1 METIHVNADFSTITG
16 SIKPMHSVNNGPA
29 SIRGN
34 GNDGYFRDAAI
45 PFARN
50 HDANFAPSYGAPHT
64 VDIIAIFPDFD
75 ADENDPASYDFHLT
89 DEYNERIMAAGTK
102 VFYRLGNK
110 IEHESKR
117 YGAIPPKDPHKWAR
131 ICEHIIRHMNE
142 GWADGHHYGIEYW
155 EIWNEPDLHPQCWDG
170 PEDKFFELFEIAAR
184 HLKACFPNLKIGGP
198 AVTGV
203 GNKRFVIPFFDYI
216 TRDKSNPVPLDF
228 FSFHCYARTPLD
240 IRWNAVE
247 ARRILDE
254 YGYTDTETIL
264 NEWNYVKAWQP
275 ADVMLY
281 SYRVIPSLKG
291 SSFVA
296 GSMLACQHSPLDHL
310 MYYDARINT
319 GWNGLFD
326 ALSQTPLK
334 PYYAI
339 RGFGTLYKLKN
350 EVSCDSDCGDVY
362 AAAAVSDDGQEAA
375 LLLTYYKDHE
385 SIDGTRCEDEAKRLR
400 IGWSGFAADTG
411 VTVEYRF
418 IDGSDD
424 VGVRVEEVFFGG
436 RGAHIF
442 DLPLY
447 TTILVVLRK

>member
-1 METIHVNADFSTITG
+1 
-16 SIKPMHSVNNGPA
+16 
-29 SIRGN
+29 
-34 GNDGYFRDAAI
+34 
-45 PFARN
+45 
-50 HDANFAPSYGAPHT
+50 
-64 VDIIAIFPDFD
+64 
-75 ADENDPASYDFHLT
+75 
-89 DEYNERIMAAGTK
+89 
-102 VFYRLGNK
+102 
-110 IEHESKR
+110 
-117 YGAIPPKDPHKWAR
+117 
-131 ICEHIIRHMNE
+131 
-142 GWADGHHYGIEYW
+142 
-155 EIWNEPDLHPQCWDG
+155 
-170 PEDKFFELFEIAAR
+170 
-184 HLKACFPNLKIGGP
+184 
-198 AVTGV
+198 V

-228 FSFHCYARTPLD
+228 FSFHCYAKTPLD

-296 GSMLACQHSPLDHL
+296 SSMLACQHSPLDHL

-339 RGFGTLYKLKN
+339 WGFGKLYKLKN
-350 EVSCDSDCGDVY
+350 EVTCVSDCDDVY
-362 AAAAVSDDGQEAA
+362 TAAAVSDDGKEAA
-375 LLLTYYKDHE
+375 ILLTYYKDHE
-385 SIDGTRCEDEAKRLR
+385 SIDGTRCEDEAKRVR
-400 IGWSGFAADTG
+400 IDWSGFAADTG
-411 VTVEYRF
+411 VTAEYRF

-424 VGVRVEEVFFGG
+424 TGVRVEEVFFGD

-447 TTILVVLRK
+447 TTILVTLKK